1 MDVSGGLNVDN
12 LVDNDGSSAKERVRK
27 YFREVVDKHKL
38 PSLPVV
44 AGKVLE
50 LIRDPDISTQKLC
63 RVLSDDAA
71 LAAKVLAASRSPHF
85 AQRTLPT
92 NLVSAVQVLGF
103 QNLTNLIVANA
114 THSLCLKG
122 NAISE
127 KLWNHSLAVALAT
140 RILCL
145 RAGFKNAEQAFLAGL
160 LHDVGEMILVH
171 GDSNGFAKLGGEVQQ
186 ANCQMIDKEQEFYGF
201 DHTLIGLTLLDSWN
215 LDGQIGQAVLNHHSD
230 VSGDNANHIAAMIA
244 MADYCCGKIDLGLF
258 AAPPQPPV
266 SSLAICGCDSAE
278 AMAETLQ
285 AIREAYDN
293 ESALFRPA

>member
-1 MDVSGGLNVDN
+1 VNNLVNNDVSSG
-12 LVDNDGSSAKERVRK
+12 AERVRR

-38 PSLPVV
+38 PSLPMV

-50 LIRDPDISTQKLC
+50 MIRDSDVSTQKLC

-103 QNLTNLIVANA
+103 QTLTNLIVANA

-122 NAISE
+122 NATSE
-127 KLWNHSLAVALAT
+127 KLWNHSLGVALAM

-171 GDSNGFAKLGGEVQQ
+171 GDPKGFAKLGAEIQQ
-186 ANCQMIDKEQEFYGF
+186 TNCQMIDKEREFYGF
-201 DHTLIGLTLLDSWN
+201 DHTLIGLALLDSWN
-215 LDGQIGQAVLNHHSD
+215 IDGQIGQAVLNHHSD
-230 VSGDNANHIAAMIA
+230 VSGDGVNHLAAMIA
-244 MADYCCGKIDLGLF
+244 VADYFCAKVDLGLF
-258 AAPPQPPV
+258 ATPPEPAAT
-266 SSLAICGCDSAE
+266 SLAICGCDGAE
-278 AMAETLQ
+278 AMPEALQ
-285 AIREAYDN
+285 AIRAAYDN

>member
-1 MDVSGGLNVDN
+1 MADHDGVSG
-12 LVDNDGSSAKERVRK
+12 KERVRK

-38 PSLPVV
+38 PSLPMV

-50 LIRDPDISTQKLC
+50 MIRDPDVSTQRLC

-85 AQRTLPT
+85 AQRMLPA

-122 NAISE
+122 NPISE
-127 KLWNHSLAVALAT
+127 KLWNHSLGVALAT
-140 RILCL
+140 RILYL

-171 GDSNGFAKLGGEVQQ
+171 GDPKGFAKLGAEVQQ
-186 ANCQMIDKEQEFYGF
+186 AQCQMIDKEQEFYGF

-215 LDGQIGQAVLNHHSD
+215 IDGQIGQAVLNHHSD
-230 VSGDNANHIAAMIA
+230 ISGDSANCLAAMIA
-244 MADYCCGKIDLGLF
+244 VADYFCAKVDLGLF
-258 AAPPQPPV
+258 ATPPEPPAA
-266 SSLAICGCDSAE
+266 SLAMCGCDNAE
-278 AMAETLQ
+278 AIAETLQ
-285 AIREAYDN
+285 AIRQAYDD

>member
-1 MDVSGGLNVDN
+1 VNN
-12 LVDNDGSSAKERVRK
+12 LVDNGASSAKDRVRK
-27 YFREVVDKHKL
+27 YFREVVDNHKL

-50 LIRDPDISTQKLC
+50 MIRDTDVSTQKLC

-92 NLVSAVQVLGF
+92 NLVAAVQVLGF

-122 NAISE
+122 NATSE

-140 RILCL
+140 RILSQ
-145 RAGFKNAEQAFLAGL
+145 RAGFKNTEQAFLAGL

-171 GDSNGFAKLGGEVQQ
+171 GDANGFAKLGAEVQET
-186 ANCQMIDKEQEFYGF
+186 NCSMMDKEQEFYGF

-215 LDGQIGQAVLNHHSD
+215 IDGQIGQAVLNHHSD
-230 VSGDNANHIAAMIA
+230 LGGDNTNYLAATVA
-244 MADYCCGKIDLGLF
+244 LADYFCAKVDLGLF
-258 AAPPQPPV
+258 AMPPEPQAPR
-266 SSLAICGCDSAE
+266 LAIYGCDSAE
-278 AMAETLQ
+278 TTAETLQ
-285 AIREAYDN
+285 TIRQAYDN
-293 ESALFRPA
+293 ESALFRAA